1 MAREKSR
8 QKEIKPMNLKKAEEL
23 RSKAISVTNE
33 AKLEVEGVKEKKDL
47 LNVEIATLESKKEQI
62 EADILAINTEKTTKS
77 VELDELRTK
86 VKVES
91 GKVADLDRQ
100 IEEKTKRLMTA
111 DTETVTE
118 LKADIEALT
127 IQKQTTEAKTAKA
140 RADLVAAENSL
151 VDAEIKVTE
160 AKDKV
165 TALNN
170 ELVAIRDT
178 QIPELEAKKIKI
190 EGDIRDLEIAKV
202 QRAAESA
209 TSKSISMELIR
220 FADRLKTLQEEIRQA
235 EISKKATEDAYL
247 PKKKELEEKESSLL
261 EMDKSISSKISSY
274 KRMTTKALA
283 ETAVDEK
290 LNAPEKV
297 E

>member
-47 LNVEIATLESKKEQI
+47 LEADIATLEAKKEQLDL
-62 EADILAINTEKTTKS
+62 DIIALGIEKTTKS
-77 VELDELRTK
+77 IDLDELRAK
-86 VKVES
+86 EKVES

-100 IEEKTKRLMTA
+100 IEEKTKRIMEA
-111 DTETVTE
+111 DTETVTA
-118 LKADIEALT
+118 LKGDIEALT
-127 IQKQTTEAKTAKA
+127 KQKQTTEAKATKA

-151 VDAEIKVTE
+151 ADTETKVTE
-160 AKDKV
+160 AKDKI

-178 QIPELEAKKIKI
+178 QIPELLAKRAKL
-190 EGDIRDLEIAKV
+190 ESDIRELEIAKV
-202 QRAAESA
+202 QRAAESV

-220 FADRLKTLQEEIRQA
+220 SADRLKTLQEEIKQA

-283 ETAVDEK
+283 EIAVDEK